1 MKIPPHNIETEQ
13 NLLAGMVIN
22 QKIIPLVQEKIS
34 ESDFYKSSHCLMFRA
49 ICDMKKDIDFS
60 TLTQWFNDNNHKI
73 DLDYISE
80 VIFSHSTSVDWKV
93 HAEKIKNLSQRRQLI
108 VKCQETSEA
117 AELDLD
123 DALNVIGSGIK
134 SIMSEQQSELTYDE
148 VLMMVHKDLED
159 KINSKDKTR
168 GVLTGFDVIDSQIH
182 GTSKKRNLLYRCKT
196 AYWKISPCR
205 KCCRKHF
212 RSNQF

>member
-22 QKIIPLVQEKIS
+22 QKIISLVQEKIS

-60 TLTQWFNDNNHKI
+60 TLTQWFNDHNHKI

-159 KINSKDKTR
+159 KINSIIF
-168 GVLTGFDVIDSQIH
+168 VLLVFS
-182 GTSKKRNLLYRCKT
+182 C
-196 AYWKISPCR
+196 
-205 KCCRKHF
+205 F
-212 RSNQF
+212 